1 MFELGQP
8 FEDGSSFT
16 THAEIAFMRR
26 SLICTSLAIGALA
39 LAAYSCSTASK
50 GMSSGTTIGT
60 TSGSSG
66 VVATTGSPASNSG
79 TVSTSGVPSSGT
91 SPTTGSTTGAS
102 GTAGAAGGT
111 GTTGSTSGSGT
122 GTGSGSSGAS
132 SGSPTAGFVPG
143 PACAPTTG
151 TQAAGN
157 LTIARPEIGSKKF
170 STPMGGAFRI
180 DHDPTTGTILLM
192 NRTGKFFSFN
202 PTSGALTAAEASYPG
217 TGDHRGMAFGPDG
230 SLYTVAVPT
239 QISVA
244 IWKGSPAATAGGAR
258 TWVKLLTSDAYPPG
272 GSNYDHSFA
281 GIVISADNQWAY
293 FSSGSRTDHE
303 EIEPVGQ
310 GTLRNVPLTR
320 RVFRVSTTPV
330 TPTPNMANTDTG
342 VAPYLYA
349 DGCRNC
355 FDLAFNPNGDLIVGD
370 NGPDIDFSDEI
381 NWIQQGRHYG
391 FPWFFGNT
399 PTIENV
405 ASFGTTQPT
414 NDFRL
419 HTGLQA
425 VDKKTYYYDPNF
437 PVPPAG
443 VTFDEP
449 VLNHGPAQAWQRNAN
464 VMDAVNNAADGGVLA
479 GVTAHRSP
487 LGLSFDNGGDLCGDY
502 YKAGFLGSYGPVLE
516 VMNDP
521 GADIALMQMW
531 KVMTPTPHYE
541 MNLIQLAKGFTAVI
555 DTVLVG
561 NVLYVLEYEGS
572 LYQLIFPQKM

>member
-1 MFELGQP
+1 
-8 FEDGSSFT
+8 
-16 THAEIAFMRR
+16 MRR
-26 SLICTSLAIGALA
+26 SLSYTSLAVGSLA
-39 LAAYSCSTASK
+39 VVAYSCSTPSK
-50 GMSSGTTIGT
+50 SNSSGTTVGGT
-60 TSGSSG
+60 GASSG
-66 VVATTGSPASNSG
+66 VVATSGTPVSNSG
-79 TVSTSGVPSSGT
+79 TVGTSGGPSGGT
-91 SPTTGSTTGAS
+91 DSTTGSTASAS
-102 GTAGAAGGT
+102 GTSGSANGGT
-111 GTTGSTSGSGT
+111 GATGSVSGSGGT
-122 GTGSGSSGAS
+122 GAPSGSYDAGTGSSSVR
-132 SGSPTAGFVPG
+132 FVPG
-143 PACAPTTG
+143 PPCAPTTG
-151 TQAAGN
+151 VQSAGN

-170 STPMGGAFRI
+170 ATPMGGAFRI
-180 DHDPTTGTILLM
+180 DHDPTTGTILLIT
-192 NRTGKFFSFN
+192 RAGTFFSFN
-202 PTSGALTAAEASYPG
+202 PTTGTLTAAESGYPG

-244 IWKGSPAATAGGAR
+244 IWKGSPAPAGGKR

-370 NGPDIDFSDEI
+370 NGPDIDFPDEV
-381 NWIQQGRHYG
+381 NWIQQGHHYG

-399 PTIENV
+399 PTVENMP
-405 ASFGTTQPT
+405 SFGTTQPT

-437 PVPPAG
+437 PVAPSG
-443 VTFDEP
+443 VTFDDP
-449 VLNHGPAQAWQRNAN
+449 IINHGPAQAWQRNAN

-479 GVTAHRSP
+479 GVTGHRSP
-487 LGLSFDNGGDLCGDY
+487 LGLSFDNAGNLCGDY
-502 YKAGFLGSYGPVLE
+502 YKAGFLGSFGPVLE

-531 KVMTPTPHYE
+531 KVATPTPHYE

-561 NVLYVLEYEGS
+561 NILYVLEYQGS